1 MLNGM
6 LSSFRPSKRLA
17 EAPEPTS
24 GAFSI
29 MVCSQMANPENGT
42 WLIRDA
48 GSIDALIMGSRSA
61 SYSGRLTGLLA
72 SLRRAYLG
80 TRAFVTSLR
89 TSSGGFGRAT
99 RPQVRC
105 RRESVSK
112 AFFGNRASDRNSKSE
127 SGHPIGDPRIY
138 PSGGPSERS
147 VQMYTA
153 GEVNLE
159 PTPRRGIRRCRPRC
173 RRPTSVRTACVTQL
187 DRRRRD
193 SDQCRLWVKL
203 RRTQC
208 EQMSSGL
215 PLKADIALCSRHVS
229 KVPILL

>member
-1 MLNGM
+1 
-6 LSSFRPSKRLA
+6 
-17 EAPEPTS
+17 
-24 GAFSI
+24 
-29 MVCSQMANPENGT
+29 MVSSQMANPENGT

-89 TSSGGFGRAT
+89 TSSGDFGRAT

-112 AFFGNRASDRNSKSE
+112 VFFGNRASDRNSKSE
-127 SGHPIGDPRIY
+127 LGHPIGDPRIY
-138 PSGGPSERS
+138 RSGGPSERS

-173 RRPTSVRTACVTQL
+173 RAGARRPTSVRTACVTQL
-187 DRRRRD
+187 DRRRRE
-193 SDQCRLWVKL
+193 SDQCRLWVVIRVVSTVRL
-203 RRTQC
+203 T
-208 EQMSSGL
+208 SS
-215 PLKADIALCSRHVS
+215 PP
-229 KVPILL
+229 PISGHS